1 MKYAECELINPDCN
15 WLYTDFIS
23 LEGGGANL
31 TIYILLIIII
41 IFWF

>member
-1 MKYAECELINPDCN
+1 MGGAEWELINPDCN
-15 WLYTDFIS
+15 WLYTDVIS
-23 LEGGGANL
+23 LEGVNL